1 MFAACAILK
10 KRIGAL
16 KRLLVSV
23 RHVIFG
29 IFFGIFCLLGGDFQ
43 SPQGQDTVQDSG
55 FKRKRRDEGIEK
67 GSRLSPNNKN
77 FRQILDLE

>member
-23 RHVIFG
+23 RHVI
-29 IFFGIFCLLGGDFQ
+29 IGIFCLLGGDFQ